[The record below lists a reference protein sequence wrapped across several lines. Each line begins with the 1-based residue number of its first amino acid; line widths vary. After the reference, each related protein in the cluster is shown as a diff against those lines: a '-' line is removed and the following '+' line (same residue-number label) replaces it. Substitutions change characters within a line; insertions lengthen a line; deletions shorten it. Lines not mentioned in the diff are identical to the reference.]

1 MTGMGRRAIIEQRRS
16 AVLRVNDRFHQEQT
30 LENNRGMTGSRTEL
44 PFGVGDLMSAF
55 AVSQVTMILRGCQI

>member
-1 MTGMGRRAIIEQRRS
+1 MS
-16 AVLRVNDRFHQEQT
+16 KK
-30 LENNRGMTGSRTEL
+30 RTEL